1 MPKPETSMPIKLKNR
16 EEYGVNEPKCM
27 MLAMKSEK
35 SRSNPPST
43 KMIHPETSTAFA
55 ARLALAAIAGA

>member
-1 MPKPETSMPIKLKNR
+1 MPKPETRMPIKPKNP
-16 EEYGVNEPKCM
+16 EDYGLNEPKWM

-43 KMIHPETSTAFA
+43 KMIYP
-55 ARLALAAIAGA
+55 